1 VKQCIICQQAKHTNA
16 LPAGLLQP
24 LPIPTGV
31 WQDISMEFIE
41 GLPKFEGCSVILVI
55 VDKFAK
61 YAHFIPLKHPF
72 TTRTIAGVVFDNVV
86 KLHGVPQTIVHDCD
100 KVFTSTFWKELFA
113 LVGTKTIFSS
123 SYHPQTDGQTECV
136 NQCLEMYL
144 RYAVHEDPKQWKSW
158 LAQAE
163 FWYNSSHHTSLG
175 CSPFKALYGH
185 EPNLELLPH
194 MATATIPSV

>member
-86 KLHGVPQTIVHDCD
+86 KLHGVPQTIHDCD